1 MSDKIVKSKGLL
13 LKLCVSG
20 MFAALICVATMMIRI
35 PMPICGYVNFGDCFI
50 IPAAMILGPFYGFA
64 ASGIGSALA
73 DLFGGYVQYVPGT
86 FVIKG
91 LIAAAAALIA
101 HAFLQKSGKL
111 RLPGYTVGSITGEII
126 MIGGYYL
133 YESIAL
139 GYGFAG
145 AFGSVTGNAVQ
156 GAFGVAL
163 GVILSH
169 VIAKTG
175 ALKKFRSY
183 AV

>member
-1 MSDKIVKSKGLL
+1 MSDRIVKSKELL

-35 PMPICGYVNFGDCFI
+35 PMPICGYVNFGDCFVI
-50 IPAAMILGPFYGFA
+50 LAAMILGPVYGFA
-64 ASGIGSALA
+64 AGGIGSTLA
-73 DLFGGYVQYVPGT
+73 DLFAGYAQYIPGT

-91 LIAAAAALIA
+91 LVAAAAALIA
-101 HAFLQKSGKL
+101 HAFLKKSGKL
-111 RLPGYTVGSITGEII
+111 RLPGYMVGSITGEII

-133 YESIAL
+133 YEAAAL

-145 AFGSVTGNAVQ
+145 AFGFVAGNAVQ

-163 GVILSH
+163 GVILVQ
-169 VIAKTG
+169 VIAKTR
-175 ALKKFRSY
+175 ALRNFRVY